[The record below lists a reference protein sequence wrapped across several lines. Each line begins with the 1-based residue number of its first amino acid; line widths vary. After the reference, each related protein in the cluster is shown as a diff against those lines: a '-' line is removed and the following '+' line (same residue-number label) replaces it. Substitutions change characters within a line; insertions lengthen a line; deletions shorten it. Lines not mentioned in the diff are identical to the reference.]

1 MVNKTSEYYTQ
12 LSSTMPASG
21 VQKWEAEIKSAES
34 RRLENPKAMDIV
46 GVKPVI
52 LNAGSARL
60 EPDSSRLTSAIS
72 EWLELALSIEERQY
86 VIESKI

>member
-1 MVNKTSEYYTQ
+1 MVHKTSEYYTQ
-12 LSSTMPASG
+12 LSSSVPAGG
-21 VQKWEAEIKSAES
+21 VQKWEAEIISAES
-34 RRLENPKAMDIV
+34 RRLDNPKAMDIV

-60 EPDSSRLTSAIS
+60 KPNSNRLTGAVS

-86 VIESKI
+86 VIASKI